1 MRENLNQ
8 NKINFRKA
16 LKTVEGDGEKID
28 DLTIVADIDGNKDVT
43 ATTKE
48 AQLESKIYNVTARE
62 DCVTWGKQITRITHV
77 FASKR
82 NEKETHPI
90 NI

>member
-1 MRENLNQ
+1 M
-8 NKINFRKA
+8 
-16 LKTVEGDGEKID
+16 KTVEGDGEKID

-62 DCVTWGKQITRITHV
+62 DCVTWGKQINRITHV
-77 FASKR
+77 FASNR
-82 NEKETHPI
+82 DEKEIHPI